1 MVSRCRQFLLKTVA
15 VSLFGGLMFS
25 HSSVS
30 AQEPIATDEQII
42 KPEVHRRD
50 VHLADIDTENFEIG
64 YYAGSMSVEDFGV
77 STVQGVRFAYHLTED
92 VFLEASYGKTE
103 TRESSAER
111 TTLISYVDDR
121 TLTYYNVLLGYNL
134 LPGEVYWGNDLAFN
148 TDLYLVV
155 GSGST
160 DFAGEDRSTLV
171 YGFGYRFLAS
181 DWFSIHIDMRRHTF
195 ETDIFGEAK
204 KHRNLEYHFGL
215 AVFF

>member
-1 MVSRCRQFLLKTVA
+1 MLSPALQA
-15 VSLFGGLMFS
+15 
-25 HSSVS
+25 
-30 AQEPIATDEQII
+30 AEPIASGEQII

-64 YYAGSMSVEDFGV
+64 YFAGSMSVEDFGV

-92 VFLEASYGKTE
+92 VFIEANYGKTE
-103 TRESSAER
+103 TGESTDER
-111 TTLISYVDDR
+111 ASLIPAVEDR
-121 TLTYYNVLLGYNL
+121 TLTYFNVLLGYNL
-134 LPGEVYWGNDLAFN
+134 LPGEVYWGEDLAFN

-155 GSGST
+155 GSGT
-160 DFAGEDRSTLV
+160 TEFDGEDRSTLV

-181 DWFSIHIDMRRHTF
+181 DWFSIHVDMRRHTF
-195 ETDIFGEAK
+195 ETDIYGAK